1 MLLSPS
7 LPLAGAS
14 WCEHNGIMSFL
25 QSRSPPPKGLY
36 GGYLLILTYVFMIS
50 EYRKK
55 LRRCVGITGLMTKMT
70 SRDQNVTSDMTNDR
84 LFTQRMTMPIL
95 SLMICDRK

>member
-1 MLLSPS
+1 
-7 LPLAGAS
+7 
-14 WCEHNGIMSFL
+14 
-25 QSRSPPPKGLY
+25 
-36 GGYLLILTYVFMIS
+36 MIS

-55 LRRCVGITGLMTKMT
+55 LRRCVVITGLMTKMT